1 VPALEPVR
9 SDVHLLGKGEV
20 HMGRRL
26 LVVLGVM
33 AALVLPGSVGALP
46 GPGETVPSF
55 TAKDLLD
62 TPHVSREWLGRRVM
76 LVVMTEQHAGDEV
89 RRWFDTAATRI
100 PDDVHRASLISLR
113 LPFYVST
120 GLARGKAREQ
130 VPEPFWRDTWLD
142 KDGKMA
148 KRLGLATSR
157 QPYVLALD
165 ERGAV
170 LASVHGTVDVAEAGE
185 IWAALSGQA
194 GNR

>member
-1 VPALEPVR
+1 M
-9 SDVHLLGKGEV
+9 S
-20 HMGRRL
+20 RRL
-26 LVVLGVM
+26 AVMLGLV
-33 AALVLPGSVGALP
+33 AALVLPGRGEALP
-46 GPGETVPSF
+46 KSGETVPSF

-100 PDDVHRASLISLR
+100 PEDVHRASIISLR

-120 GLARGKAREQ
+120 GMARGRAKEQ
-130 VPEPFWRDTWLD
+130 VPEEFWVDTWLD

-148 KRLGLATSR
+148 QRLGLATSR

-170 LASVHGTVDVAEAGE
+170 LASVHGTVDLPEAEE
-185 IWAALSGQA
+185 IWAALSGQP
-194 GNR
+194 GDR